1 MADTFPSLY
10 IPNVQFNWSFTDTP
24 GQMLT
29 PDELQEKS
37 VKWIQNNLAFGPQDS
52 VVVKDCMFDEG
63 TSMNHCYLM
72 KQAYGLDIVNS
83 MAQLA
88 LSASGNVLAH
98 GNCWV
103 KPEINSPIVK
113 RESSISCTD
122 AIQSVGKS
130 LNFTKFNIQNWKVTA
145 VDKTVTISN
154 VDFAVGNTTC
164 HEALYKT
171 EDSLKHIWSVI
182 VNTDLQYLNLMVD
195 ISNGEILGAAD
206 WNSHFDYTHDGMLKK
221 RAVTTPTTDF
231 QYRALPLGALNP
243 RNKPPVIITN
253 PADTTVSPQGW
264 HDAGVAVLTTSGNNA
279 IVSDNRAGLTDV
291 KKASAPGRQAK
302 GDGTVFDFEI
312 DDTTEDPSEYI
323 NASMT
328 NAFFLAN
335 AFHDIFYHYGFT
347 EAAGNFQKNNFNK
360 GGSGGD
366 PVLVFVQDG
375 SGKNNANFATP
386 PDGQSGILKLFVF
399 TNTNPNRDGA
409 MENSIVLHELT
420 HGVSSRLTG
429 GKRQGNCLSTLISG
443 GLGEGWSDAVAIAL
457 ELKQSATRGDNV
469 ALGQYVTGN
478 SQKGIRTFP
487 YSTNLGDNPLKY
499 SNLNTR
505 KEVHAIGEVWAAML
519 YEMYWNMVDQF
530 GFDQDF
536 VRTSTG
542 NGGNTR
548 FLKLLINGMKLQPCF
563 PNFVNARDAILA
575 ADKQLFKSENQCL
588 IWAAFSKRGLGMQA
602 SASSF
607 VDDDTVPAN
616 CEQQVRLD
624 GDSSK
629 VCTTCLAFTRAL
641 QLF

>member
-1 MADTFPSLY
+1 
-10 IPNVQFNWSFTDTP
+10 
-24 GQMLT
+24 MLT
-29 PDELQEKS
+29 PEKLQQAS
-37 VKWIQNNLAFGPQDS
+37 VKWIQNNLSFGPQDS
-52 VVVKDCMFDEG
+52 VVVKDCMFDES
-63 TSMNHCYLM
+63 TSMNYCYMM

-83 MAQLA
+83 MAQLT

-103 KPEINSPIVK
+103 KPESINPLVK
-113 RESSISCTD
+113 RGDSISCAN
-122 AIQSVGKS
+122 AIQSVAKS
-130 LNFTKFNIQNWKVTA
+130 LNITKTNLQDWRVTTN
-145 VDKTVTISN
+145 DKSVTISN
-154 VDFAVGNTTC
+154 IDFAIGNATC
-164 HEALYKT
+164 QEALYKT
-171 EDSLKHIWSVI
+171 KDSLRHIWSVV
-182 VNTDLQYLNLMVD
+182 VNTDAQYLNLMVD
-195 ISNGEILGAAD
+195 ISSGGILGASD
-206 WNSHFDYTHDGMLKK
+206 WNSHFDFTADGDLKK
-221 RAVTTPTTDF
+221 RAVAAPASNF

-243 RNKPPVIITN
+243 RNKPPTIITN

-264 HDAGVAVLTTSGNNA
+264 HDAGAKVFTSSGNNVV
-279 IVSDNRAGLTDV
+279 VSDNRAGITDV
-291 KKASAPGRQAK
+291 KKASAPAKQIK
-302 GDGTVFDFEI
+302 GDGSVFDFTM
-312 DDTTEDPSEYI
+312 DDTTQSPSDYI
-323 NASMT
+323 DASIT

-360 GGSGGD
+360 GGAGGD
-366 PVLVFVQDG
+366 PVLAFVQDG
-375 SGKNNANFATP
+375 SGQNNANFATP

-399 TNTNPNRDGA
+399 TSTSPNRDGA

-443 GLGEGWSDAVAIAL
+443 GLGEGWSDAIAMAL
-457 ELKQSATRGDNV
+457 EMGKSASRGNNI

-478 SQKGIRTFP
+478 SQRGIRTFP

-505 KEVHAIGEVWAAML
+505 KEVHAIGEVWAVML
-519 YEMYWNMVDQF
+519 YELYWNLVDQF
-530 GFDQDF
+530 DFDADF

-563 PNFVNARDAILA
+563 PNFINARDAILA
-575 ADKQLFKSENQCL
+575 ADKQLFRSENSCL

-602 SASSF
+602 AANSF

-616 CEQQVRLD
+616 CAQQVLLD
-624 GDSSK
+624 NDSSK